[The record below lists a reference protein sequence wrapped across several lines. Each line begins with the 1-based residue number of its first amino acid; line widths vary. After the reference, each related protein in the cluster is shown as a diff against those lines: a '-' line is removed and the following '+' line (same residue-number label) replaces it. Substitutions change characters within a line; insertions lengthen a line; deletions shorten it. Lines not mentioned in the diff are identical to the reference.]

1 MKILSSDYIEE
12 INVNELD
19 YEYVNGDITMC
30 EMSPNETKFLLYLLK
45 TKDPKKNCGNWC
57 ICWRFFILFFEK

>member
-45 TKDPKKNCGNWC
+45 TKDPKKLWKLVYLLEVLH
-57 ICWRFFILFFEK
+57 IIF